1 MHRKDVIQ
9 RRDFLQPQQEHK
21 MKSNK
26 LAQIALLLWLVTIAV
41 FGWFFIRGNTTA
53 GTDGRTAVV
62 LQAGERDFVMAEMR
76 GLLAATQEIL
86 EGANQGDLPRII
98 KAARGAG
105 MVATAD
111 VNPTLMVKL
120 PIEFK
125 QLAMSLHR
133 NMDEIAKAA
142 EGGKP
147 VPQLLKMTSD
157 TLTKCVACHSA
168 WQIKAGN

>member
-1 MHRKDVIQ
+1 
-9 RRDFLQPQQEHK
+9 
-21 MKSNK
+21 
-26 LAQIALLLWLVTIAV
+26 
-41 FGWFFIRGNTTA
+41 
-53 GTDGRTAVV
+53 
-62 LQAGERDFVMAEMR
+62 
-76 GLLAATQEIL
+76 
-86 EGANQGDLPRII
+86 
-98 KAARGAG
+98 
-105 MVATAD
+105 MVAAAD

-120 PIEFK
+120 PVEFK